1 MNEEEERKL
10 TIKHQKDTKLEVD
23 NLKEKKIVLIII
35 ILIIMRRRRREKIS
49 INDILF
55 LDDV

>member
-23 NLKEKKIVLIII
+23 NLKEKKN
-35 ILIIMRRRRREKIS
+35 S
-49 INDILF
+49 IDNNNINNNEEEEEGENKYK
-55 LDDV
+55 